1 MEDAMSNEIGELR
14 ASHKDTT
21 PKTTPTSTPE
31 LTRKQLHSVHSI
43 QELTEDLN
51 EGIICTSLHEAIV
64 LYQVSLEIRHC

>member
-1 MEDAMSNEIGELR
+1 MSNEIGELR

-51 EGIICTSLHEAIV
+51 EGYSAL
-64 LYQVSLEIRHC
+64 SG